1 MVTGFSTK
9 KLKSE
14 KTLAEI
20 LKKARKNKEI
30 SFLDAEIGTKV
41 RSKFLEALEKGDW
54 QSLPQEVYVR
64 GFVLAYAKFLEL
76 PVNSVLEQYE
86 REAKVRRGASF
97 AKISYNQPL
106 RERRVL
112 VTPKVLGYAG
122 LSIFFI
128 SLFSY
133 IVIQVLNFA
142 GNPNLKIVTP
152 SNNLVTENDTVDF
165 IGITDT
171 DTMINVNSENVP
183 VSDDGK
189 FTLKLKLHNGVN
201 IIKVKAINKVNKESS
216 EVYTIE
222 YKPKTAS
229 LDKILQQ

>member
-20 LKKARKNKEI
+20 LKKARKDKEI
-30 SFLDAEIGTKV
+30 SLLDAEIGTKI
-41 RSKFLEALEKGDW
+41 RAKFLEALESGDW

-64 GFVLAYAKFLEL
+64 GFVLAYAKFLDL
-76 PVNSVLEQYE
+76 SVKSVLEHYE
-86 REAKVRRGASF
+86 KEAKVRRGVTF

-106 RERRVL
+106 KERRVL
-112 VTPKVLGYAG
+112 ITPKVLAYAG

-152 SNNLVTENDTVDF
+152 SNNLVTESDTVDF

-171 DTMINVNSENVP
+171 DTMVNVNSENVP

-189 FTLKLKLHNGVN
+189 FSLTLKLHSGVN
-201 IIKVKAINKVNKESS
+201 VIKVNAVNKVKKESS

-229 LDKILQQ
+229 LDNIIQQ